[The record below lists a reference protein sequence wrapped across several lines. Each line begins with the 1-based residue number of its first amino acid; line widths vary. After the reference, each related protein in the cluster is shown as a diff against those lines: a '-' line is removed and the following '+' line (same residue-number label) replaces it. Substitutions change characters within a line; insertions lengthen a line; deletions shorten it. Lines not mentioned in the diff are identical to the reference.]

1 MLFPSSPFI
10 ISPPILSIFLPNSHV
25 CLMLTTFCVSH
36 KRKEKKAHEDELES
50 DDKVKSGPSYM
61 DDTPLC
67 SNDPAF

>member
-1 MLFPSSPFI
+1 
-10 ISPPILSIFLPNSHV
+10 
-25 CLMLTTFCVSH
+25 MLTTFCVSH